1 MTVATDK
8 TLVYRFLRTLSWCV
22 LKSYNRMSVEGAQNI
37 PASGG
42 VVLAANHTTHLD
54 IPIIS
59 CVTNRHVAFVAR
71 DSLDSARWLS
81 FVMRQ
86 CRAVLVKRG
95 TADTRAIRAM
105 VEHLDAGDCVAIYP
119 EGTRSRDGRLGP
131 LKPGVA
137 VLATTT
143 GCPVIPVRLDGI
155 FEALP
160 KSAWMVR
167 FRSHGIV
174 RFRRPLRAEPG
185 ESTESFLARLTD
197 ALAPAAADIA
207 SRPRGADHP
216 QAEGTRA

>member
-8 TLVYRFLRTLSWCV
+8 TFVYRFLRTLSWCV
-22 LKSYNRMSVEGAQNI
+22 LKSYNRMSVEGTEHI
-37 PASGG
+37 PAGGG

-59 CVTNRHVAFVAR
+59 CITNRHVAFVAR

-119 EGTRSRDGRLGP
+119 EGTRSRDGSLGEIKGGA
-131 LKPGVA
+131 L
-137 VLATTT
+137 LAARM
-143 GCPVIPVRLDGI
+143 GKVPIVPVGISGGYRMMNRSMWVPRPARIRVRIGPAIDP
-155 FEALP
+155 EAPNALEQLET
-160 KSAWMVR
+160 A
-167 FRSHGIV
+167 
-174 RFRRPLRAEPG
+174 LRTLSG
-185 ESTESFLARLTD
+185 Q
-197 ALAPAAADIA
+197 
-207 SRPRGADHP
+207 G
-216 QAEGTRA
+216 

>member
-37 PASGG
+37 PAGGG

-119 EGTRSRDGRLGP
+119 EGTRSRDGRLGEIKGGALLAARMGKVP
-131 LKPGVA
+131 IVPVGISGGHRMMSRSMWVPRPAKITVRIGSPIDPGA
-137 VLATTT
+137 
-143 GCPVIPVRLDGI
+143 P
-155 FEALP
+155 
-160 KSAWMVR
+160 
-167 FRSHGIV
+167 
-174 RFRRPLRAEPG
+174 
-185 ESTESFLARLTD
+185 D
-197 ALAPAAADIA
+197 ALAQLETALRTL
-207 SRPRGADHP
+207 SG
-216 QAEGTRA
+216 QG

>member
-22 LKSYNRMSVEGAQNI
+22 LKSYNRMSVEGAHNI

-54 IPIIS
+54 IPILS

-119 EGTRSRDGRLGP
+119 EGTRSRDGRLGEIKGGALLAARMGKVSLVP
-131 LKPGVA
+131 VGISGGHRMMSRSMWVPRPAKIA
-137 VLATTT
+137 VRI
-143 GCPVIPVRLDGI
+143 GPPIDP
-155 FEALP
+155 EAP
-160 KSAWMVR
+160 
-167 FRSHGIV
+167 
-174 RFRRPLRAEPG
+174 
-185 ESTESFLARLTD
+185 D
-197 ALAPAAADIA
+197 ALAQLETALRKL
-207 SRPRGADHP
+207 SG
-216 QAEGTRA
+216 QG